1 MIINNRFL
9 ATTFCIFMLGLAGIP
24 LTSGFVSKF
33 ILLTNLWA
41 YEKYLLVTILLLST
55 VAGFYFYLRP
65 IWIATIEK
73 TETPVETLK
82 LKKTEYLLI
91 SSLAALTIFF
101 GLVPSSLIN
110 ISRWVVQSYL

>member
-1 MIINNRFL
+1 MF
-9 ATTFCIFMLGLAGIP
+9 GLAGIP

-41 YEKYLLVTILLLST
+41 YEKYLLVSVLLLST
-55 VAGFYFYLRP
+55 VAGFYFYLKP

-73 TETPVETLK
+73 TDTPIETLK
-82 LKKTEYLLI
+82 LKKSEYLVI
-91 SSLAALTIFF
+91 STLVTLTIFF
-101 GLVPSSLIN
+101 GLVPGSLIN